1 MPKYY
6 FHLSDTETIPDSEGT
21 ELADLA
27 EARRH
32 ADVVV
37 RELTYNSNGM
47 LDRRWSDWTMSVHDD
62 QGKELFSFQLSVLGS
77 SEK

>member
-6 FHLSDTETIPDSEGT
+6 FHLLDKETIPDSEGT

-32 ADVVV
+32 ADVVA
-37 RELTYNSNGM
+37 RELTYNSAGI
-47 LDRRWSDWTMSVHDD
+47 LDRCWSEWTMSVHDD
-62 QGKELFSFQLSVLGS
+62 HGKELFSFRLSEPS
-77 SEK
+77 SADK